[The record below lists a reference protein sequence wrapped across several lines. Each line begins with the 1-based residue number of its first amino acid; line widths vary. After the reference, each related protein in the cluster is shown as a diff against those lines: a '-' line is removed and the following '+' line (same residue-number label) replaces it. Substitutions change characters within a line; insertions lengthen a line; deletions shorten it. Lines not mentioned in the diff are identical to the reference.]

1 MNDRTVMNTW
11 QDVTVTEAPLPVRAV
26 DDVETLK
33 ALSDPTRVAILR
45 VLMESSPTRP
55 PVMSVK
61 ELAERLGEPQTKLYR
76 HVKQL
81 EARGLIRVAE
91 TRIVS
96 GIVEQRYQTGQ
107 LSVDFEPGFLGRH
120 VATDDT
126 TGAFAAT
133 VDNFRAEF
141 LDAIRAGRA
150 GFDWDVPP
158 EESYRK
164 LVLSRGVAT
173 VSPAKAAE
181 FRDRLA
187 TLMQD
192 MVNAEYEEEDGVL
205 IEFLGIFYAPTD

>member
-1 MNDRTVMNTW
+1 MNDVTGMNTW
-11 QDVTVTEAPLPVRAV
+11 QDGTVTEAPLPVRAV

-45 VLMESSPTRP
+45 VLMDGPPTRP

-81 EARGLIRVAE
+81 AARGLIQVAE

-96 GIVEQRYQTGQ
+96 GIVEQRYRTGQ

-120 VATDDT
+120 AATDDA
-126 TGAFAAT
+126 TGVFAAT
-133 VDNFRAEF
+133 LDNFRAEF
-141 LDAIRAGRA
+141 LDAIRAGQV
-150 GFDWDVPP
+150 GFDPEVPP

-164 LVLSRGVAT
+164 LVLSRGMAT

-181 FRDRLA
+181 FRNRFAALVH
-187 TLMQD
+187 D
-192 MVNAEYEEEDGVL
+192 MVDAEYEEGGVP
-205 IEFLGIFYAPTD
+205 IHFLAVFYAPTE